1 MLPVLFGPR
10 DGRLF
15 GVFHGATGAARGEG
29 IVLCQPIGHEYIRAH
44 RTFRQVAVQLAEAGF
59 PVMRFDYFGCGDSSG
74 DGADGSVP
82 RWIADVHA
90 AIDELRE
97 TAGVSTVSLVG
108 LRLGASIAML
118 AAASRPDVRRV
129 VLWDPVLD
137 GRAYLAELR
146 TLQRRWLKGRP
157 GSRWFAFNAR
167 GTELIG
173 FPVPPPLRRDI
184 EGIDLRAE
192 QQDARRVRVLPSTGG
207 DWDVPAQVHNG
218 LNVPGIGGRLN
229 GLLTEAFA

>member
-15 GVFHGATGAARGEG
+15 GVFHGASAAPRAEG
-29 IVLCQPIGHEYIRAH
+29 IVLCQPMGHEYIRAH
-44 RTFRQVAVQLAEAGF
+44 RTFRQIAVQLAEAGF
-59 PVMRFDYFGCGDSSG
+59 PVMRFDYFGCGDSTG
-74 DGADGSVP
+74 DGAEGTLP

-97 TAGVSTVSLVG
+97 TAGVPAVSLVG
-108 LRLGASIAML
+108 LRLGASIALL
-118 AAASRPDVRRV
+118 AAASRADVRRIM
-129 VLWDPVLD
+129 LCDPVLD

-157 GSRWFAFNAR
+157 DSRLFAFNPR

-173 FPVPPPLRRDI
+173 FPLPAAVQQDI
-184 EGIDLRAE
+184 EHIDLRGAVA
-192 QQDARRVRVLPSTGG
+192 QDASRVRVLAAGG

-218 LNVPGIGGRLN
+218 LNVPGMGGRLT
-229 GLLTEAFA
+229 GMLTEAWA